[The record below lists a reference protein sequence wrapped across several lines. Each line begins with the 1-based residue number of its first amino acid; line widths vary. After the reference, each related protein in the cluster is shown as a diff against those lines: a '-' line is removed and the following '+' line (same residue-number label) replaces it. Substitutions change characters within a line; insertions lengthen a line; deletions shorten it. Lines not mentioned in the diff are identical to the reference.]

1 MKRFL
6 VALLLVIL
14 ISAGALTGG
23 LVWLENQ
30 LGSLLQTSLPALL
43 TQAPQRLHIGQ
54 VSVSLWQ
61 RQLTMRDISLY
72 VDDTCRL
79 KLARLSA
86 TVDEEALETLLPR
99 LLARTPLPDVLW
111 PLLLPHHI
119 PNPQQDAPLLT
130 GLEGAGLIWQTDSM
144 RLKIQRQQIARLS
157 LSATVWQALLAGAKA
172 SRPLSDTLSLQHIRC
187 QFLSMERPSL
197 LQPLQASLQE
207 LQAERLH
214 DGMLYAMSGTDANLR
229 LGGLTLAG
237 KGIEH
242 TALPLASLQETSS
255 PEDALLTALASP
267 ATADIPSQW
276 RMTGL
281 RCQIEGQLLLEA
293 SQLSREAQAT
303 SHGQSEILRLTG
315 GRLQV
320 PALAAA
326 LGLSLPGQTVWRLEG
341 CSETLTD
348 SSGQRQL
355 RVTLDSTP
363 ASLRYA
369 LTLCPAADGMRWRNL
384 DLLMD
389 DRGLLALWTL
399 NCPDHD
405 PLPSLLALLP
415 GPLPP
420 RLFQPLQSFIRQPGQ
435 LRLTSATSRPHAPLL
450 EPPAHWAD
458 DVRLSFRPGSD
469 FLREQIDRLL
479 QMQK

>member
-6 VALLLVIL
+6 VALLLAIL
-14 ISAGALTGG
+14 VSAGTLTGG
-23 LVWLENQ
+23 FVWLENQ

-54 VSVSLWQ
+54 VNVSLWQ
-61 RQLTMRDISLY
+61 RQLTLRDISLD

-79 KLARLSA
+79 RLSRLSA
-86 TVDEEALETLLPR
+86 TVDEDALDTLLPHI
-99 LLARTPLPDVLW
+99 LAQTPLPEAFLSLV
-111 PLLLPHHI
+111 LPHDI
-119 PNPQQDAPLLT
+119 PAPQQDAPLLT
-130 GLEGAGLIWQTDSM
+130 GLEGTGLIWQTDSM

-157 LSATVWQALLAGAKA
+157 LPATDWQVLLTGATP

-229 LGGLTLAG
+229 LGGLALAG
-237 KGIEH
+237 KSIEH
-242 TALPLASLQETSS
+242 TALPLASLQEASS
-255 PEDALLTALASP
+255 PKAALLAALASP
-267 ATADIPSQW
+267 ATVDIPSQW
-276 RMTGL
+276 RMAG
-281 RCQIEGQLLLEA
+281 LLEA

-303 SHGQSEILRLTG
+303 PHGQRETLRLIG
-315 GRLQV
+315 GRVQV

-326 LGLSLPGQTVWRLEG
+326 LGLSLPGQTAWRLEG
-341 CSETLTD
+341 CSQTQTD
-348 SSGQRQL
+348 STGQRQL

-363 ASLRYA
+363 ATLCYA
-369 LTLCPAADGMRWRNL
+369 LTLCPAADGMRWRDL
-384 DLLMD
+384 DLTLD
-389 DRGLLALWTL
+389 DRGLLALWAL

-405 PLPSLLALLP
+405 PLPPLLALLA

-420 RLFQPLQSFIRQPGQ
+420 RLLQPLQSFIRQPGQ
-435 LRLTSATSRPHAPLL
+435 LHLISTTSRPHAPLL

-458 DVRLSFRPGSD
+458 DVRFSFRPGPD